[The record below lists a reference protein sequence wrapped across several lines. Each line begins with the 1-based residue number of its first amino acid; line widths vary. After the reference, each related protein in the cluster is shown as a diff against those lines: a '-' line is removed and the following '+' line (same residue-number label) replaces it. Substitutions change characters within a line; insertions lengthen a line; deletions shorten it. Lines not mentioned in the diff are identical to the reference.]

1 LLYAVLLTARKL
13 WHYFDDHKVIVVTIF
28 PIGDILHNKEAI
40 GRIAKWACELGAHDI
55 EFRPCMAIKT
65 QALVDFTSEWTEHQ
79 VPDSQKVAEVWRM
92 YFDGSLSCKERVQG
106 FSLLL
111 PEVNN

>member
-1 LLYAVLLTARKL
+1 
-13 WHYFDDHKVIVVTIF
+13 
-28 PIGDILHNKEAI
+28 
-40 GRIAKWACELGAHDI
+40 
-55 EFRPCMAIKT
+55 MAIKT